1 LLRYVIIG
9 RLSRDT
15 ILTAEGKPYLDKP
28 GGGLLYAAAGAAVWE
43 NGIGLVGRV
52 GEDYPQDWIKQV
64 VQFGIDTQGIRYLH
78 DSLDLRA
85 FYAYVDADTV
95 QTDNPVSHFAR
106 LGLTFPKLMLGY
118 TAGVQTVDSRFQ
130 QTPLTIRHN
139 DLPSE
144 YLDVSA
150 AHLCPLDFLS
160 HSLLP
165 PTLRQGRVTTITMD
179 PSPGYMDPIYWDHI
193 PAVVNGITAFLT
205 SEAKLRTLFH
215 GRSDNLWEMAETIAS
230 YGCEVVVV
238 KRGSRGQLLYERN
251 RQGKW
256 QIPAYPA
263 RVVDPTGAGQAY
275 CGGFLSGYRSTYDAL
290 EGALAGNISA
300 SLAVEGLGAFYAL
313 GALPGLARYRMEAL
327 REMARKV

>member
-1 LLRYVIIG
+1 LLRYLIIG
-9 RLSRDT
+9 RLSRDY
-15 ILTAEGKPYLDKP
+15 ILTPDGKAYLDKP
-28 GGGLLYAAAGAAVWE
+28 GGSLFYAGVGAAVWE
-43 NGIGLVGRV
+43 NGIGLVARV
-52 GEDYPQDWIKQV
+52 GEDYPQEWIEQAAHLG
-64 VQFGIDTQGIRYLH
+64 FDIQGIRFLH

-85 FYAYVDADTV
+85 FYAYLDADTV

-106 LGLTFPKLMLGY
+106 LGLSFPKLLLGY

-130 QTPLTIRHN
+130 QTPLTIRHS

-144 YLDVSA
+144 YLDASA

-179 PSPGYMDPIYWDHI
+179 PSPGYMDPIYWDHV

-205 SEAKLRTLFH
+205 SEEKLRNLFH
-215 GRSDNLWEMAETIAS
+215 GRSDDLWEMAETIGS
-230 YGCEVVVV
+230 YGCEVVVI

-251 RQGKW
+251 GRGKW

-275 CGGFLSGYRSTYDAL
+275 CGGFLTGYRSTYDAL
-290 EGALAGNISA
+290 EGALAGNIST
-300 SLAVEGLGAFYAL
+300 SLAVEGLGPFYAL
-313 GALPGLARYRMEAL
+313 DVLPGLARYRMDAL